1 MHAYL
6 IRAIA
11 LNSSC
16 DSTHTPRTAKRD
28 HLQIPVWIAIP
39 IDRST
44 TLDNPVIF
52 PTSPPS
58 TIKMSD
64 SGEVQAVQLPKE
76 IAHLDNQPVLLFG
89 KWSYEDVEIRDIS
102 LT

>member
-1 MHAYL
+1 M
-6 IRAIA
+6 
-11 LNSSC
+11 
-16 DSTHTPRTAKRD
+16 
-28 HLQIPVWIAIP
+28 WIAIP

-44 TLDNPVIF
+44 TLDNPVTLST
-52 PTSPPS
+52 TSPRQF
-58 TIKMSD
+58 KMSD
-64 SGEVQAVQLPKE
+64 SGDVQAVQLPKE

>member
-1 MHAYL
+1 
-6 IRAIA
+6 
-11 LNSSC
+11 
-16 DSTHTPRTAKRD
+16 
-28 HLQIPVWIAIP
+28 VWIAIP

-44 TLDNPVIF
+44 TLDNPV
-52 PTSPPS
+52 THYHHPPS

-64 SGEVQAVQLPKE
+64 SGDVQAVQLPKE